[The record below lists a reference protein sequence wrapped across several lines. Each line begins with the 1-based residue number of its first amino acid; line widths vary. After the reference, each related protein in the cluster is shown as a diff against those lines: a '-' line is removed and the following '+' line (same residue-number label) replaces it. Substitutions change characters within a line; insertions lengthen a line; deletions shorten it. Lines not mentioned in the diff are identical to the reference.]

1 MNRGIFRAGE
11 KPRRGS
17 RLKRLLGV
25 LLVFVVLLA
34 AAVGVIWRFYYI
46 NLQPVSTDP
55 NAQAQTVIVESGSS
69 PKAIAN
75 QLHESGLIRSA
86 WTFERY
92 VQSKNVSSELQAGT
106 YSLSPTQSTPDIVSQ
121 LTHGKVTTELV
132 TILPGQRID
141 QIRQS
146 FINDGFSEAD
156 VDKALDPATYADH
169 PVLVDKPVGNSLEGY
184 LYPDSFQRTF
194 ETKPWTIV
202 EESLNQMQKHLTPDV
217 RAAFAANGLST
228 YQGIILA
235 SIVEQ
240 EVSKPADRAQAAQV
254 FIKRIQ
260 VGMPLGS
267 DVTAIYGAINA
278 GQTQLTQAQKL
289 AYDTPYNTLIHTGF
303 PPTPISNVSNSSLQA
318 VAHPAN
324 TDWLYFV
331 AGDDGT
337 TYFSKTIEEH
347 EALAEKYCHKLCG
360 R

>member
-1 MNRGIFRAGE
+1 MNSYHVGE
-11 KPRRGS
+11 KTKRRVHLR
-17 RLKRLLGV
+17 RLA
-25 LLVFVVLLA
+25 VVLLIAVVVLVA
-34 AAVGVIWRFYYI
+34 AIFAVWRFYDS
-46 NLQPVSTDP
+46 NLEPLSSNQNAPV
-55 NAQAQTVIVESGSS
+55 QTIVIESGTS
-69 PKAIAN
+69 PKGIAQMLQDKAI
-75 QLHESGLIRSA
+75 IRSA

-92 VQSKNVSSELQAGT
+92 VQSKNVAGDLKAGT
-106 YSLSPTQSTPDIVSQ
+106 YSLSPSQSVPDIVSQ

-146 FINDGFSEAD
+146 LLNDGFSEAD
-156 VDKALDPATYADH
+156 VEKALNPATYAGN
-169 PVLVDKPVGNSLEGY
+169 PALVDKPAGNSLEGY
-184 LYPDSFQRTF
+184 LYPDSFQRTA

-202 EESLNQMQKHLTPDV
+202 EQSLNEMQTHLTPDI
-217 RAAFAANGLST
+217 RAVFAANGLST
-228 YQGIILA
+228 YQGLILA

-254 FIKRIQ
+254 FIKRIK

-278 GQTQLTQAQKL
+278 GQSQLSQGQKL
-289 AYDTPYNTLIHTGF
+289 VLDSPYNTLIHAGF
-303 PPTPISNVSNSSLQA
+303 PPTPISNVSESSLQA
-318 VAHPAN
+318 VARPAN

-337 TYFSKTIEEH
+337 TYFSKTVEEH
-347 EALAEKYCHKLCG
+347 EALAAKYCHKLCG